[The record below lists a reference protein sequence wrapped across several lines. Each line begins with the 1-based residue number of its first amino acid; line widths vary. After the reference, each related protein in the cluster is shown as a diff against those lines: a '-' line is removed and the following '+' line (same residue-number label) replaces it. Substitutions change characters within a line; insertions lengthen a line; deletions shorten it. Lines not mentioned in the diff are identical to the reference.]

1 MRLAFTKKWQEKS
14 KKWHEHDKERISMR
28 VYTTAYTVVISDFE
42 GGTVELRRDFVGK
55 PNEETLKKWMRECVD
70 AIQKPIKAVGIE
82 NELGRDVYFFSISD
96 LAGWQKRTW
105 LQKHNERVSQERKE
119 RAARNFTSN

>member
-1 MRLAFTKKWQEKS
+1 MRLAFG
-14 KKWHEHDKERISMR
+14 KKWHEKRERVNVK
-28 VYTTAYTVVISDFE
+28 VYTTTYTVAVSDFE

-55 PNEETLKKWMRECVD
+55 PNGETLQAWMRECID

-82 NELGRDVYFFSISD
+82 NELGRDVYFFSVDD

-105 LQKHNERVSQERKE
+105 LQKHNERVRRERKE
-119 RAARNFTSN
+119 RAAQMFTSNRKR